1 MTLDDPSALRAGVRD
16 VRAAARAVQ
25 ELRRAE
31 GHLNRRRQATSRL
44 GTTDRAAVRFI
55 IERTNAEHRVAPI
68 DVAKFLEISTA
79 SVTALID
86 RLEHARLVLV
96 HRDPIDRRRKILEP
110 FDPSGD
116 ADLTDPLTGRIR
128 AIADE
133 LSPTDEVIVTA
144 FLRRITDAIYDES
157 RP

>member
-1 MTLDDPSALRAGVRD
+1 MIA
-16 VRAAARAVQ
+16 
-25 ELRRAE
+25 
-31 GHLNRRRQATSRL
+31 
-44 GTTDRAAVRFI
+44 
-55 IERTNAEHRVAPI
+55 
-68 DVAKFLEISTA
+68 
-79 SVTALID
+79 
-86 RLEHARLVLV
+86 
-96 HRDPIDRRRKILEP
+96 DRRRKILEP

-133 LSPTDEVIVTA
+133 LSATDEAIVTA